1 MDTSTV
7 RSVLVATSLVL
18 AVLSGRPASAELPEH
33 PPIASFGPAPA
44 DIEEPTEENPFPDF
58 ELLFGEAVAIRNGI
72 AFAGVPF
79 SHGGR
84 VAVFNQTTSG
94 WRRVQTI
101 IAPVPD
107 DAFGS
112 ALTFR
117 DGLLVVGGRSAAH
130 VYKRSN
136 GVWVHTQTLQ
146 PLATDA
152 VELFPI
158 ALRYEGGTLL
168 ATAYRGFTL
177 PSLVYV
183 FELDTNGRFF
193 RRTRLRALDPK
204 PGDVFGAS
212 LSMTNTTLLIG
223 APRGDPGFIRP
234 FNIPNYRGTGA
245 AYVFK
250 RNSRGNWAQTQKL
263 TAVENA
269 PGFGAAVAIDNGMII
284 VGAPKVDVQGGV
296 NGPEENAAGGAAYG
310 FLPVG
315 GRYLES
321 FKLRPRPDELPQ
333 YQEFGYQIAMFGR
346 FIAIAAVEP
355 YGAIS
360 EYSEGFVVTYDR
372 DGTSVTSRGVAAAHL
387 ASSSLALAN
396 NMLLVGDPGD
406 RRCTVGC
413 PGQATFYDIARFRQ

>member
-7 RSVLVATSLVL
+7 RRLLVAASLVL
-18 AVLSGRPASAELPEH
+18 IALSSPPASAELPQH
-33 PPIASFGPAPA
+33 PAVAGFGPGPGE
-44 DIEEPTEENPFPDF
+44 IQEPTDF
-58 ELLFGEAVAIRNGI
+58 EAGIGEAVAIRNGI

-79 SHGGR
+79 ADDGH

-94 WRRVQTI
+94 WRRVQTLI
-101 IAPVPD
+101 GSIPN

-112 ALTFR
+112 ALAFR
-117 DGLLVVGGRSAAH
+117 DGVLVVGGRSAAH

-136 GVWVHTQTLQ
+136 GVWHRTQTLR

-168 ATAYRGFTL
+168 ASAYRGFAL

-183 FELDTNGRFF
+183 FELDASGRFF
-193 RRTRLRALDPK
+193 RRTRLRAPDFE

-212 LSMTNTTLLIG
+212 LSMTSTTLLIG
-223 APRGDPGFIRP
+223 APRGQPGSRI
-234 FNIPNYRGTGA
+234 FNIPTYGGTGA
-245 AYVFK
+245 AHIFR
-250 RNSRGNWAQTQKL
+250 RNSRGNWAHTQQL

-269 PGFGAAVAIDNGMII
+269 NGFGTAVAIDNGMII
-284 VGAPKVDVQGGV
+284 VGAPKIDVQGGV

-310 FLPVG
+310 FLPVRG
-315 GRYLES
+315 QYLES
-321 FKLRPRPDELPQ
+321 FKLRPRADELPQ

-346 FIAIAAVEP
+346 FITIAAVEP

-360 EYSEGFVVTYDR
+360 AFTRGFVLTYDR
-372 DGTSVTSRGVAAAHL
+372 DGTSVTARGIAAGHL
-387 ASSSLALAN
+387 VSSSLALAN
-396 NMLLVGDPGD
+396 NILVVGDPGD
-406 RRCTVGC
+406 FRCIFGC
-413 PGQATFYDIARFRQ
+413 PGQVTFYDIARFSQ